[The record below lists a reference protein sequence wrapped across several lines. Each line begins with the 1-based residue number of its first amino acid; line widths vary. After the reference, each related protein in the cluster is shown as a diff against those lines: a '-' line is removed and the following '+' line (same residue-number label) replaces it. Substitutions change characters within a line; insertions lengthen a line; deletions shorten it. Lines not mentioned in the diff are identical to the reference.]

1 MVGSRSQ
8 TSIILVH
15 GHAIFREGLRH
26 NLACLPDFQLVGEA
40 SHGQQ
45 AIKLV
50 ESIVPEIMVVEV
62 DLPGISG
69 LEVARTIKRSHAQ
82 LKIIV
87 LGPSDDSSCVVKAIR
102 AGAAAFL
109 PQNTSWDELRLT
121 LQEVREGKYPIND
134 LMLTLPAVATQV
146 LDAFRQMVADEQT
159 LPIYSPLSSRELEVI
174 NLIATGHSNK
184 EIGVFL
190 KISNQ
195 TVKNHVSSILR
206 RLAVNDRTQA
216 VVYAIRHGWIQ
227 NLQPME
233 DLTTFF
239 GTELPLPNAST
250 SSATDLPENET

>member
-1 MVGSRSQ
+1 
-8 TSIILVH
+8 
-15 GHAIFREGLRH
+15 
-26 NLACLPDFQLVGEA
+26 LACLPDFQVVGEA

-50 ESIVPEIMVVEV
+50 ENVIPEIMLVEV
-62 DLPGISG
+62 DLPGVSG
-69 LEVARTIKRSHAQ
+69 LEVARVTKRSHAQ

-109 PQNTSWDELRLT
+109 PHNTSWDELRLT

-159 LPIYSPLSSRELEVI
+159 LPIYSPLSPRELEVI

-227 NLQPME
+227 NLQPLD
-233 DLTTFF
+233 DLTI
-239 GTELPLPNAST
+239 GAELPLPNAST
-250 SSATDLPENET
+250 SSATILPENET